1 MGFGL
6 VGSSDT
12 TSIQHT
18 SFGKGKNTLK
28 AEVGIAKA
36 GVKYKNTAEK
46 NQLKEAKLCLAL
58 VITCAIKKLER
69 LVKLLVSDTKSSI
82 AVIPQR

>member
-18 SFGKGKNTLK
+18 YFGKGKNTLK
-28 AEVGIAKA
+28 SEVGIVKA
-36 GVKYKNTAEK
+36 AVKYKK
-46 NQLKEAKLCLAL
+46 PLKK
-58 VITCAIKKLER
+58 IK
-69 LVKLLVSDTKSSI
+69 
-82 AVIPQR
+82 